1 MGDGTVCENSPET
14 ALNEADTLNRSVAS
28 EGREIIKGLEEKAE
42 LLRSEYYSHV
52 AKYEHRMNFL
62 KGITLFGSLTVSV
75 LALTDQSYLG
85 VIGLAF
91 IALIGFALAVVAFV
105 DPVFSQSEQLASY
118 KRAVKD
124 LTRFIRDSHAY
135 NKNKKK
141 GIKNLITGDQTED
154 QLILRY
160 ENIIENSP
168 DSKLGVIDFLHHKR
182 IHEMKVN
189 ISRMISKDP
198 FDKEIEI
205 KMKTLEME
213 IEKTEHS

>member
-1 MGDGTVCENSPET
+1 MVAEQSQET
-14 ALNEADTLNRSVAS
+14 PLNEPKISTQSAADL
-28 EGREIIKGLEEKAE
+28 GRDVIKGLEEKAE
-42 LLRSEYYSHV
+42 LLRSEYYSHI
-52 AKYEHRMNFL
+52 ARYERRVDFL

-75 LALTDQSYLG
+75 LALMDQSIFG

-91 IALIGFALAVVAFV
+91 IALIGFALAVIAFI

-124 LTRFIRDSHAY
+124 LTRFIRDSHAF
-135 NKNKKK
+135 NKNMKK
-141 GIKNLITGDQTED
+141 GLGINNSDQTEE

-160 ENIIENSP
+160 ENIMENSP
-168 DSKLGVIDFLHHKR
+168 DSKLGVVDFLQHKR

-198 FDKEIEI
+198 FDKDIEAKT
-205 KMKTLEME
+205 KMLEAE
-213 IEKTEHS
+213 IEKTGHS